1 MYVRY
6 CLYPVYLYCTNSSF
20 ITLESVQLRSY
31 HIHFIPAIDS
41 ISLMSENDVLYG
53 CGNNSAL
60 GNCQCRAL
68 VGDFQP
74 IFLHAPCDEKSK
86 TQLVVL
92 IVRNCGGQF
101 LYRDNTNG
109 WIYEV
114 GDKNAE
120 AKTRECFR
128 NTIYY
133 HTHKDDTDFIEKRL
147 EYKRNYYHAHKYD
160 LEFKA
165 RTAKSRAKYHI

>member
-1 MYVRY
+1 MDVAIIQLWAIVNVGHLWETFS
-6 CLYPVYLYCTNSSF
+6 LYFYMRRVMRSPKHNWWYLL
-20 ITLESVQLRSY
+20 LE
-31 HIHFIPAIDS
+31 I
-41 ISLMSENDVLYG
+41 
-53 CGNNSAL
+53 
-60 GNCQCRAL
+60 
-68 VGDFQP
+68 
-74 IFLHAPCDEKSK
+74 
-86 TQLVVL
+86 VV
-92 IVRNCGGQF
+92 GQF

-109 WIYEV
+109 QIYEV

-147 EYKRNYYHAHKYD
+147 EYKRNYYHAHKHD